1 MKLRIREILSPQMQA
16 KSSPS
21 VSPVIEVANQY
32 RGLVYDFSRLE
43 HFFEIIFSVHHHGL
57 SGELS
62 VVFMD
67 ESSHCDLHGKFLQ
80 DFRPTDVITFPADP
94 ENGMA
99 GEICVSVD
107 RAKQESH
114 TRNLP
119 FSEEL
124 SLYLIH
130 GWLHL
135 VGFDDLEKV
144 DREVMRLEE
153 QKVMGMVKKLDAW
166 PDFRL
171 APNLG

>member
-1 MKLRIREILSPQMQA
+1 
-16 KSSPS
+16 
-21 VSPVIEVANQY
+21 
-32 RGLVYDFSRLE
+32 
-43 HFFEIIFSVHHHGL
+43 
-57 SGELS
+57 
-62 VVFMD
+62 
-67 ESSHCDLHGKFLQ
+67 
-80 DFRPTDVITFPADP
+80 
-94 ENGMA
+94 MA

-107 RAKQESH
+107 RAKQESD
-114 TRNLP
+114 TRSLP
-119 FSEEL
+119 FPEEL

>member
-1 MKLRIREILSPQMQA
+1 MKARIRAILSPQMQA
-16 KSSPS
+16 KSIAS
-21 VSPVIEVANQY
+21 VYPFIEVSNQY
-32 RGLVYDFSRLE
+32 QGLVYDFSKLE
-43 HFFEIIFSVHHHGL
+43 QFFEIIFSVHQHGL

-62 VVFMD
+62 IVFMD
-67 ESSHCDLHGKFLQ
+67 ESTHCDLHGKFLQ

-107 RAKQESH
+107 RAKQEAD
-114 TRNLP
+114 TRSLP
-119 FSEEL
+119 FPEEL

-144 DREVMRLEE
+144 DREMMRLEE

>member
-1 MKLRIREILSPQMQA
+1 MKARIHEILSPQMQA

-21 VSPVIEVANQY
+21 VFPVIEVANQY

-43 HFFEIIFSVHHHGL
+43 HFFEIIFSVHQHGL

-62 VVFMD
+62 VVFME

-80 DFRPTDVITFPADP
+80 DFRPTDVITFPPDP
-94 ENGMA
+94 EEDLA

-107 RAKQESH
+107 QAINESKNH
-114 TRNLP
+114 GLS
-119 FSEEL
+119 FEKEL

-135 VGFDDLEKV
+135 VGFNDLEDM
-144 DREVMRLEE
+144 DRKIMRQEE
-153 QKVMGMVKKLDAW
+153 KKAMSLVEKHNTF

-171 APNLG
+171 ALGD